1 MELKIVKFVTRDQLR
16 SDLKWRQRNTA
27 GNGVRSSVLCWF
39 VLLRLSLE
47 LLVKRMEFGGIAACG
62 SCWTCKITKKKNVK
76 GKGERVCTSCWS
88 QQCCIILE
96 PAGKMENVAGFWL
109 ILVIASCCW
118 LLEKGGSGRRSLF
131 AGGWDK
137 EMDVLWFWR
146 SEKENGKGVLSIV
159 VGWIYCFVD
168 GKEER
173 NGWCLFALTVELAGW
188 VWGGWSEKGGEEGRR
203 W

>member
-1 MELKIVKFVTRDQLR
+1 METKEHRRKWSSKFGVVLIRVASPELGVAGKEDGV
-16 SDLKWRQRNTA
+16 WRY
-27 GNGVRSSVLCWF
+27 SSVW
-39 VLLRLSLE
+39 E
-47 LLVKRMEFGGIAACG
+47 LLDLQNNK
-62 SCWTCKITKKKNVK
+62 KKKNVK

-137 EMDVLWFWR
+137 EMDVLWF
-146 SEKENGKGVLSIV
+146 
-159 VGWIYCFVD
+159 
-168 GKEER
+168 
-173 NGWCLFALTVELAGW
+173 
-188 VWGGWSEKGGEEGRR
+188 
-203 W
+203 